1 MKRDEI
7 ERRDFATMAL
17 GFWISCLAGMLLF
30 TAAVALGTVLLAVRF
45 HKRGERGAAAAAIA
59 LGAVMFAV
67 LAYFTLVFILIGR
80 NV

>member
-30 TAAVALGTVLLAVRF
+30 AAAVAVGTVLLAVRF
-45 HKRGERGAAAAAIA
+45 HKRGEAAQ
-59 LGAVMFAV
+59 
-67 LAYFTLVFILIGR
+67 
-80 NV
+80 